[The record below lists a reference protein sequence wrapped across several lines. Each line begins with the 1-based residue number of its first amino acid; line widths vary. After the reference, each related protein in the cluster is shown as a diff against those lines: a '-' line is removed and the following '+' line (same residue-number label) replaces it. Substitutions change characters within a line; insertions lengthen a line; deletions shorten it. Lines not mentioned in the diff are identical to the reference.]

1 MAMTRKDNLD
11 HPESPVPANVLF
23 ASWLIGEDMPGAPHG
38 RSAASAVE
46 LRAGSGIGPSA
57 GSAIRPCAE
66 SAVEPCAGSANES
79 GAVTALGPVFEEQP
93 VDRGSDRE
101 AKGRSHNLADYAY
114 GVQWDWQ
121 DAPKSHDGLR
131 GAVNPA
137 RIPAQRR
144 PIVSA
149 PFGQLSAVFF
159 DLDGTLIE
167 SEEVW
172 NDAVRR
178 LARDR
183 GAVATDELLAKTH
196 GLDSHRAMRLIH
208 ESLSW
213 PADQV
218 EHHVAWVAGAVADTM
233 RAGVIWRPGAVA
245 LVSALR
251 AAGVP
256 IALVTSSYRDIVEI
270 ALGDSVEISFDAVV
284 CGDEVDSPKPHPEP
298 YLTAAELLE
307 VDVRRSVA
315 IEDSPMG
322 AASARGAGCA
332 VLYVSEATTSP
343 DVDATR
349 KSLVGVDLA
358 MLVKLLVEAGRIP

>member
-1 MAMTRKDNLD
+1 
-11 HPESPVPANVLF
+11 
-23 ASWLIGEDMPGAPHG
+23 
-38 RSAASAVE
+38 
-46 LRAGSGIGPSA
+46 
-57 GSAIRPCAE
+57 
-66 SAVEPCAGSANES
+66 
-79 GAVTALGPVFEEQP
+79 

-101 AKGRSHNLADYAY
+101 AKGRSRNLADYAY
-114 GVQWDWQ
+114 GVQWDCRT
-121 DAPKSHDGLR
+121 LR
-131 GAVNPA
+131 NPT
-137 RIPAQRR
+137 RDCVVRSIRR
-144 PIVSA
+144 TFRRSGGRSFSA

-233 RAGVIWRPGAVA
+233 RDGVIWRPGAVA
-245 LVSALR
+245 WFPRCAPPVCRSRWSRRAIGTLWRSRWGIRSGSLSTRSSAATRWTPETASGALPDRRR
-251 AAGVP
+251 AARGRRAP
-256 IALVTSSYRDIVEI
+256 QCRDRGLADGRGE
-270 ALGDSVEISFDAVV
+270 
-284 CGDEVDSPKPHPEP
+284 
-298 YLTAAELLE
+298 
-307 VDVRRSVA
+307 RS
-315 IEDSPMG
+315 
-322 AASARGAGCA
+322 GAGCA